1 MKKYIVIPAAL
12 MLALS
17 LSATAADKHHAQ
29 SDAESVGSGSDVGMR
44 AYVDPET
51 GLLTSAP
58 VTAEQKEAAARA
70 VSEEK
75 LAPMVE
81 RRLEDGTLVIDLNG
95 NFEMAQQQV
104 VGADGKRY
112 RLCTDAAHAAQA
124 SHIHQ
129 PAAELPS
136 DEY

>member
-17 LSATAADKHHAQ
+17 LSATATDKQEAQ
-29 SDAESVGSGSDVGMR
+29 SAAQPAVSGSDVGMR

-51 GLLTSAP
+51 GLLTSTP
-58 VTAEQKEAAARA
+58 VTAEQKQAAARA

-81 RRLEDGTLVIDLNG
+81 RRLEDGTLLIDLNG

-112 RLCTDAAHAAQA
+112 RLCTEAAHAAQA
-124 SHIHQ
+124 SHNHET
-129 PAAELPS
+129 AAVLPS